1 MSADAQPTPGPPTA
15 LLPAPL
21 EELVEEFAAVPERD
35 RLQLLLELSYEL
47 PELPAEFAEHR
58 DRLEPVPECQSPLFL
73 AVELSPDRRVRLVF
87 DAPAE
92 APTTRGFAA
101 ILYQGLSG
109 LPADAVLEVPDTFY
123 LRLGLGAVVSPLRI
137 RGLVAML
144 ARAKRQI
151 RALLAASVTPR
162 E

>member
-1 MSADAQPTPGPPTA
+1 MSVET
-15 LLPAPL
+15 LPAPL

-47 PELPAEFAEHR
+47 EPLPAAYAEHR

-73 AVELSPDRRVRLVF
+73 AVELTPDQRVRLVF

-101 ILYQGLSG
+101 ILHQGLSG
-109 LPADAVLEVPDTFY
+109 LPAHEVLAVPDAFY
-123 LRLGLGAVVSPLRI
+123 LRLGLAGVVSPLRT
-137 RGLVAML
+137 RGLAAML
-144 ARAKRQI
+144 ARVKRQI
-151 RALLAASVTPR
+151 RVLLAAASKG
-162 E
+162 